1 MASSYFMCTGANVMG
16 LEINYID
23 DDVVGSR

>member
-1 MASSYFMCTGANVMG
+1 MTSFYFMCTGANVID

-23 DDVVGSR
+23 DDVVGSG